1 LRRAFPSHENTIL
14 CFIEAFHI
22 ADFII
27 YGVFIRRLMLLNY
40 IYIFILI
47 DTIQQEQLS
56 ICF

>member
-40 IYIFILI
+40 IYMYFYIN
-47 DTIQQEQLS
+47 
-56 ICF
+56 